1 MLREY
6 ACYKGCAALIT
17 NKKMFYTAI
26 ILFVT
31 LFILSLPFPNEGYL
45 GESIATDL
53 NIPVRSEGGFSYIGL
68 CFFIILFASLFFLNN
83 SIDKY
88 NIRAIL
94 IAVLI
99 AIFGPSSFVSLY
111 QKTFATDIY
120 AVSYDRDMSSC
131 SFDMIDKKTL
141 HGECMLPFKNYSSN
155 DVKFSIEFYE
165 EYDDDFQFV
174 TIMNNNDPYEVKLKG
189 NQRKAEKIESNIDVS
204 KLKEHISGGSAMGVK
219 IIMKSGKKMREL

>member
-1 MLREY
+1 MYVIRDVLHM
-6 ACYKGCAALIT
+6 IT

-31 LFILSLPFPNEGYL
+31 LLILSLPFPNEGYL

-53 NIPVRSEGGFSYIGL
+53 NIPVRSEGGLSYIGL
-68 CFFIILFASLFFLNN
+68 SFFFILFASLFLLNN

-120 AVSYDRDMSSC
+120 AVSYDGDMSSC
-131 SFDMIDKKTL
+131 NFHMIDKNTL
-141 HGECMLPFKNYSSN
+141 QGECMLTFKNYSSN

-174 TIMNNNDPYEVKLKG
+174 TIMNNNGPYEVKLKG

>member
-1 MLREY
+1 MYVIRDVLHM
-6 ACYKGCAALIT
+6 IT

-31 LFILSLPFPNEGYL
+31 LLILSLPFPNDGYL
-45 GESIATDL
+45 GETIATDL
-53 NIPVRSEGGFSYIGL
+53 NIPVRSESGFSYIGL
-68 CFFIILFASLFFLNN
+68 CFFFILFASLFLLNN

-120 AVSYDRDMSSC
+120 AVSYDGDMSSC
-131 SFDMIDKKTL
+131 NFHMIDKNTL
-141 HGECMLPFKNYSSN
+141 QGECMLTFKNYSSN

-174 TIMNNNDPYEVKLKG
+174 TIMNNNGPYEVKLKG

-219 IIMKSGKKMREL
+219 IIMKSGKKVRRL

>member
-1 MLREY
+1 MYVIRDVLHM
-6 ACYKGCAALIT
+6 IT

-31 LFILSLPFPNEGYL
+31 LLILSLPFPNEGYL
-45 GESIATDL
+45 GETIATDF
-53 NIPVRSEGGFSYIGL
+53 NIPVRSEGGISYIGFSF
-68 CFFIILFASLFFLNN
+68 FFIFFTSLFLLNN

-88 NIRAIL
+88 NTRAIL
-94 IAVLI
+94 MAVLI

-120 AVSYDRDMSSC
+120 AVSYDGDMSSC
-131 SFDMIDKKTL
+131 NFHMIDKNTL
-141 HGECMLPFKNYSSN
+141 QGECMLPFKNYSSN

-165 EYDDDFQFV
+165 EYDDFQFV
-174 TIMNNNDPYEVKLKG
+174 TVMNNNGPYEVELKG
-189 NQRKAEKIESNIDVS
+189 NQRKTEKIESNIDVS
-204 KLKEHISGGSAMGVK
+204 KLKEHITGGSAMGVK